1 MKLPFGKSKNKDA
14 APQFGGPGAGHQP
27 FPPHPQYAPQ
37 PGVPAP
43 SAQQQ
48 PAAPQPAPAGNLSD
62 IHYRLDAPL
71 PTQVSAP
78 APRVNGKNGAPEVV
92 IARMHRHARGV
103 ILPSIALIVGAG
115 LLGLS
120 TSELREAGSGISYL
134 LIGLAL
140 TLLLGLAPLIVWLR
154 QRFTITSK
162 RTTSRGSLTKG
173 QSGEMLHHQ
182 VASVVTRQNGWQ
194 KLFGSGTIR
203 LTGFDGRVLE
213 LNDVPNV
220 VTVSAALRELS
231 GAFGE

>member
-1 MKLPFGKSKNKDA
+1 MKLPFRKSENKDA
-14 APQFGGPGAGHQP
+14 APQFGGPGASQQPGYQP
-27 FPPHPQYAPQ
+27 FPPHAQYAPQ
-37 PGVPAP
+37 P
-43 SAQQQ
+43 Q
-48 PAAPQPAPAGNLSD
+48 PAAPQQPPAGNVSD

-92 IARMHRHARGV
+92 IARIHRHARGV
-103 ILPSIALIVGAG
+103 ILPSIAMIVGAG
-115 LLGLS
+115 FLGFS

-134 LIGLAL
+134 LIGVAL

-154 QRFTITSK
+154 QRFTVTSK
-162 RTTSRGSLTKG
+162 RTTSRGSLSKG